1 MSFEPKMRLTA
12 GLKQSLVI
20 TPQLKHAIKILQL
33 SRADLEQLVT
43 EEMEQNPTLEEL
55 SVGQED
61 FEAERDAATPDD
73 RMGEVVDPTL
83 HEAEAPAKDEA
94 TEVAGD
100 QNLGDIN
107 WEEYLSDY
115 AANTSHGSLSAG
127 SGGDFDEDKRPS
139 LENTLSRSSSLA
151 DHLTWQLRMGD
162 FTSDEREVGDVFI
175 GNVDEN
181 GRLQISLEDAAFEA
195 GVDNETALGI
205 LERMQAFEPPGVLA
219 RSLEE
224 CLLIQLDQKD
234 LEEPLRSHARAIVR
248 DHLSLVEGKR
258 FDKLAKQLQ
267 IRKEEVVD
275 AVKVIASLEPKPGRD
290 FIDEEVRYVTPD
302 VYVYKMDGEFV
313 VTLNDDGLPKLRV
326 SNSYR
331 RLLSDGEGASEAKN
345 YIREKLSSAQWLI
358 RSIHQRQGTLYKVT
372 NSIVRFQSA
381 FFDEGVKALRPLVL
395 KDVAQDIE
403 MHESTVSRA
412 TANKYVHTPQ
422 GTFELKYFFT
432 SSIRSSSGEGVSA
445 ESVKE
450 KIKKIIESED
460 SRRPYSDQH
469 IAETLAADSIEI
481 ARRTVAKYRELMGIL
496 PSSKRRQV
504 S

>member
-1 MSFEPKMRLTA
+1 MAFEPKMRLTT
-12 GLKQSLVI
+12 GLKQTLVI

-33 SRADLEQLVT
+33 SRADLETLVT

-55 SVGQED
+55 SVGQEEM
-61 FEAERDAATPDD
+61 EAERETATPDD
-73 RMGEVVDPTL
+73 RMGEVVDPTNQ
-83 HEAEAPAKDEA
+83 EVEAPAKEESGEVEA
-94 TEVAGD
+94 ES
-100 QNLGDIN
+100 NLGDIN

-115 AANTSHGSLSAG
+115 AANSSHGSMSAG
-127 SGGDFDEDKRPS
+127 SGNDFDEDKRPS
-139 LENTLSRSSSLA
+139 LENTLSRASSLA

-162 FTSDEREVGDVFI
+162 FTSDDREVGDVFI

-181 GRLQISLEDAAFEA
+181 GYLQISVEDAAFEA
-195 GVDNETALGI
+195 GVDAETATGI
-205 LERMQAFEPPGVLA
+205 LERMQTFDPPGVLA
-219 RSLEE
+219 RDLRD
-224 CLLIQLDQKD
+224 CLLIQLGQLE
-234 LEEPLRSHARAIVR
+234 LEEPELSTARAIVEK
-248 DHLSLVEGKR
+248 HLDLVEAKR
-258 FDKLAKQLQ
+258 FDKLAKELR
-267 IRKEEVVD
+267 ISRDEVAA
-275 AVKVIASLEPKPGRD
+275 AVKIIASLEPKPGRN
-290 FIDEEVRYVTPD
+290 FITEEVRYVTPD

-331 RLLSDGEGASEAKN
+331 RLLSDDAGGTDAKS
-345 YIREKLSSAQWLI
+345 YIREKLSAAQWLI
-358 RSIHQRQGTLYKVT
+358 RSIHQRQSTLFKVT

-381 FFDEGVKALRPLVL
+381 FFDQGVKALRPLVL
-395 KDVAQDIE
+395 KDVAGDIG

-432 SSIRSSSGEGVSA
+432 SSIRSSDGEGVSA

-460 SRRPYSDQH
+460 PRRPYSDQH

-481 ARRTVAKYRELMGIL
+481 ARRTVAKYREIMGIL
-496 PSSKRRQV
+496 PSSKRRQMA
-504 S
+504 